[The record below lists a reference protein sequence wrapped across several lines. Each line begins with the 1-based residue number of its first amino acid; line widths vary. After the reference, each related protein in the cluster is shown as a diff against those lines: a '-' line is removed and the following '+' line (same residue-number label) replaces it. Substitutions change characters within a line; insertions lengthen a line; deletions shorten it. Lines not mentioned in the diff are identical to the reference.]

1 MSESTVQ
8 QHHHNE
14 DNASHDEGTEVI
26 LPTGWTYGYDES
38 YAQYYYVHSD
48 SGHSQWEYP
57 THVDDFYY
65 TNSPTH
71 GHGETSPAEGEYK
84 KEVGEEKTAK
94 SFVGSD
100 YKYDW
105 GSKDEV
111 KGESKADYAASLHA
125 AHADFKVDG
134 PRTTGIHRLNPISAS
149 HYSMQGYEEE
159 HVDTTHTSTATAA
172 VQRAIPRSP
181 SSSSISKSIS
191 LSEYGYHGPT
201 DGLDPEI
208 LAAYASSKQ
217 SPLMRAAQR
226 RGYNV
231 GSSFRM
237 EPFSPSRH
245 HTSSKLQWESTSPS
259 FEDHPYSPAESY
271 SYGLP
276 SRASGDYHH
285 PHHQE
290 AVEVEW
296 YGSDDDDDH
305 GGGEEDPT
313 VPTEAMKDHPREP
326 STEDATHED
335 TIEHA
340 TATSSSSKKPKV
352 SMLRGGTNQDYEN
365 MARLYRLQRPYA
377 DPHYDA
383 ACVLCYQ
390 NFAEDV
396 FFPCEHHCVCRKCI
410 YAEKICEERMLHK
423 FPDGYIN
430 CSLCAA
436 IIKRIVPLNG
446 GREVDEYW
454 AWVLEE
460 RPELPREFLRNFK
473 HSAGVIE
480 AVYVSDAFKRAHGL
494 PVDGDGKSCH
504 VS

>member
-1 MSESTVQ
+1 MSESIF
-8 QHHHNE
+8 QHHSDVGAAH
-14 DNASHDEGTEVI
+14 EGTEVI
-26 LPTGWTYGYDES
+26 LPAGWTYGYDES
-38 YAQYYYVHSD
+38 YAQYYYVHTD

-57 THVDDFYY
+57 THEDDFHY
-65 TNSPTH
+65 TDVPTH
-71 GHGETSPAEGEYK
+71 GHEETSPAEGEHK
-84 KEVGEEKTAK
+84 DDGGEEKTTK
-94 SFVGSD
+94 SHVKSD

-105 GSKDEV
+105 GSKDEA
-111 KGESKADYAASLHA
+111 KGEIKVDYDASSLDD
-125 AHADFKVDG
+125 DFKVDRS
-134 PRTTGIHRLNPISAS
+134 RTSEIHRLNPISTS

-159 HVDTTHTSTATAA
+159 HVDTMHPSTAA
-172 VQRAIPRSP
+172 VVQKAIPRSQ
-181 SSSSISKSIS
+181 SSSSINKSIS

-201 DGLDPEI
+201 DGIDPEI

-231 GSSFRM
+231 GSSFRV
-237 EPFSPSRH
+237 EAFSPNRH
-245 HTSSKLQWESTSPS
+245 HASNGTQLRQWESTSPS
-259 FEDHPYSPAESY
+259 FEDQAYSPAESY

-276 SRASGDYHH
+276 SRHSSEKYQ
-285 PHHQE
+285 HHQE

-296 YGSDDDDDH
+296 YGSDAGDNGDD
-305 GGGEEDPT
+305 EDLI
-313 VPTEAMKDHPREP
+313 VSTEAMEEPPEP
-326 STEDATHED
+326 SAEGEQAD
-335 TIEHA
+335 TMEHA
-340 TATSSSSKKPKV
+340 NSSLASSKKTKV

-410 YAEKICEERMLHK
+410 YTEKICEERMLHK
-423 FPDGYIN
+423 LPDGYIN

-436 IIKRIVPLNG
+436 IIKRILPLNG
-446 GREVDEYW
+446 GREVDDYW